1 MFLSFSLFF
10 AGSDEVPGGAD
21 ETARLHG
28 RPAEFHL
35 PAESGTSAGK
45 PSVRWLSLSLSLN
58 LFFTLK
64 PLKCLEAIFLS
75 SPGVVHFFLFLIPAS
90 KSNYTEGFYV

>member
-45 PSVRWLSLSLSLN
+45 PSVRRLSLSFFF
-58 LFFTLK
+58 FFTQT
-64 PLKCLEAIFLS
+64 PEMSGSNFSFLS
-75 SPGVVHFFLFLIPAS
+75 WCCAVLSFSYSDIQVKLYRGFLCII
-90 KSNYTEGFYV
+90 